1 MARTRTFIGV
11 DVGAEVRRA
20 AGDVQASLARS
31 GASVKWSAE
40 ANLHVTLLFLGDV
53 DDRELMNVCR
63 VVSRAA
69 ATEPPFPLS
78 VAGVGAFPNPRRP
91 KVIWGGI
98 TDGQDV
104 LVRLHAAMEQPLF
117 DLGCYRREERAYT
130 PHLTLGR
137 TESEADGQILAVE
150 LPKYLSWSGGQT
162 MVEEVLVFSSEL
174 RRGTPEY
181 TVLARSPLA
190 GKE

>member
-69 ATEPPFPLS
+69 ATEPPFAAPRSHVAIAVRKRLIWSEYSELS
-78 VAGVGAFPNPRRP
+78 VKP
-91 KVIWGGI
+91 K
-98 TDGQDV
+98 
-104 LVRLHAAMEQPLF
+104 
-117 DLGCYRREERAYT
+117 
-130 PHLTLGR
+130 
-137 TESEADGQILAVE
+137 
-150 LPKYLSWSGGQT
+150 
-162 MVEEVLVFSSEL
+162 FSVTGL
-174 RRGTPEY
+174 RYENW
-181 TVLARSPLA
+181 
-190 GKE
+190 